1 MSQQCQEVFTQRKT
15 FSLKSHK
22 INWSAVINFTCT
34 NTVSISS
41 TVKNISSTEKR
52 VLQWSCDRKELLW
65 WMENLKFFDGKKI
78 QQREP
83 PMIIQADVS
92 TKGWGIQQGSFD
104 RGAWSKKEKHFHI
117 KMFKEL
123 SAELIIDIKI
133 FNPNFQEEF
142 VRPDHSCSSGQQS
155 CCVCLQ
161 AVSPTSPIWHGSQ
174 IQTVLQQIQCSRIGN
189 AVHDRHNLG
198 IPSY

>member
-1 MSQQCQEVFTQRKT
+1 MWQEGTPLVDGK
-15 FSLKSHK
+15 LKIFWWEK
-22 INWSAVINFTCT
+22 NSATGAPYDHSGRCLD
-34 NTVSISS
+34 
-41 TVKNISSTEKR
+41 KR
-52 VLQWSCDRKELLW
+52 VRHTA
-65 WMENLKFFDGKKI
+65 
-78 QQREP
+78 RE
-83 PMIIQADVS
+83 
-92 TKGWGIQQGSFD
+92 SFD

-174 IQTVLQQIQCSRIGN
+174 IQTVLQQMQCSRTGN